1 MDAHNDSSTSYHK
14 PTTVAGP
21 PDSSPPSRTRPV
33 AVSLPY
39 QNHMLATDPGRAPT
53 HHRTVSRAHPYLRT
67 MSNTLHVEPSN
78 VPIPVLASRDNPY
91 PIFDIRRHYTLPSS
105 PNGFGQTP
113 FLPRPRMAMSA
124 AHLSPPQNV
133 KLDAKEL
140 QRRRLVRLFKIPAF
154 FAVVREGWGDAIREQ
169 RDASASASTSA
180 EKDRARRLPGSPSDT
195 K

>member
-1 MDAHNDSSTSYHK
+1 MDAHNDSTTSYQK
-14 PTTVAGP
+14 PTAVAGP

-39 QNHMLATDPGRAPT
+39 QNHILATDPGRAPT

-67 MSNTLHVEPSN
+67 MPNTLHVKPSN
-78 VPIPVLASRDNPY
+78 MPIPVLASRDKPY
-91 PIFDIRRHYTLPSS
+91 PIFYIRRHCTLPSP
-105 PNGFGQTP
+105 PNVFGQTS

-169 RDASASASTSA
+169 RDTSASTST
-180 EKDRARRLPGSPSDT
+180 EKDRTRMLPDNPSDT